1 MEDEVR
7 LRKAM
12 AGLDAALIDAMIAKG
27 RCVEV
32 PAKVEL
38 LHEGGYVKELPVVL
52 DGLVRVYIGHEEK
65 ELLLYHIRPAESC
78 VMSFSALLGRSPSR
92 INAVT
97 ERPSHLLLVP
107 EVEVRGWLRDHP
119 SFADLMFKLYDER
132 YADMLRTVEQV
143 AFGDLPTR
151 LLDHLHRMAGV
162 NGSEWLD
169 VRHSKLAQELGSAR
183 EVITRTLKKLERDGR
198 VEVGEQGLRVR

>member
-65 ELLLYHIRPAESC
+65 ELLLYR
-78 VMSFSALLGRSPSR
+78 
-92 INAVT
+92 
-97 ERPSHLLLVP
+97 
-107 EVEVRGWLRDHP
+107 
-119 SFADLMFKLYDER
+119 
-132 YADMLRTVEQV
+132 
-143 AFGDLPTR
+143 
-151 LLDHLHRMAGV
+151 
-162 NGSEWLD
+162 
-169 VRHSKLAQELGSAR
+169 
-183 EVITRTLKKLERDGR
+183 
-198 VEVGEQGLRVR
+198 

>member
-1 MEDEVR
+1 MR

-78 VMSFSALLGRSPSR
+78 VIEFQCLAGALAEPDQCGHRTAFAPASGPGGRY
-92 INAVT
+92 
-97 ERPSHLLLVP
+97 
-107 EVEVRGWLRDHP
+107 RGWLGSIPLSLTSCSSCTMNGMRTCYVPWNKWH
-119 SFADLMFKLYDER
+119 SAICDEIAR
-132 YADMLRTVEQV
+132 PPASHGR
-143 AFGDLPTR
+143 
-151 LLDHLHRMAGV
+151 
-162 NGSEWLD
+162 SEWLG
-169 VRHSKLAQELGSAR
+169 VVGCTPFQAGPGTRVEAR

-198 VEVGEQGLRVR
+198 VEVGETGLRVR